1 MNSSLSEKRSIFWY
15 ELVGMVFVIILGSM
29 LHFIFE
35 WSGNQPI
42 VGVFSVCVGL
52 NFNSPP
58 TWWLTLPV
66 ED

>member
-15 ELVGMVFVIILGSM
+15 ELVGMVFIIILGGM

-42 VGVFSVCVGL
+42 VGVFSAVCVGL
-52 NFNSPP
+52 NFSPKP
-58 TWWLTLPV
+58 KH
-66 ED
+66 